1 MIGPGSLCC
10 KPLAIAAAMVVA
22 MASIGVPN
30 AALAQQADP
39 REQAQ
44 DALRRGNH
52 ERARTILLEQL
63 AREPRDADLLRR
75 LASVEAASGDL
86 PEALTVIDRAAA
98 IAPRDLD
105 IRLARANILFWNGAV
120 EDARAEA
127 DAIARIDPAYPELDQ
142 LQARLRPSPTR
153 SAEDDRIGLQAL
165 YLSAGLSRIAFDGR
179 DTHQTWTNQG
189 AALGLRLG
197 RVGTA
202 TFSVEREARARSDTR
217 FAARFDR
224 RIDGGSYYL
233 EAGFVPDPDFRETW
247 KVAVGGQAA
256 LAPNIDGSLDLRVAD
271 YATGTIVVAEPG
283 VRVAL
288 TPRWSLDARAINLF
302 GGNEGH
308 RIGGSG
314 RLAYE
319 AQSGPTAFVS
329 LATYP
334 DAETD
339 GVRQLRSAAI
349 GLAWPVA
356 RNVTISAIGVHE
368 DREDSY
374 RRNSLTVVFAR
385 RFGPQ

>member
-1 MIGPGSLCC
+1 MGGPRSVGREA
-10 KPLAIAAAMVVA
+10 LAIAAGMMAA
-22 MASIGVPN
+22 LASIGLPH
-30 AALAQQADP
+30 AAQAQQADP

-44 DALRRGNH
+44 DAFRRGDH
-52 ERARTILLEQL
+52 ERARAILLEQL

-86 PEALTVIDRAAA
+86 SAALAAIDRAAA

-105 IRLARANILFWNGAV
+105 IRLAQANILFWSGAV
-120 EDARAEA
+120 ADARAEA

-142 LQARLRPSPTR
+142 LQARLRPSPAQ

-224 RIDGGSYYL
+224 RIEGGSYYL
-233 EAGFVPDPDFRETW
+233 EAGFVPDADFRETW
-247 KVAVGGQAA
+247 KVAVGGEAA
-256 LAPNIDGSLDLRVAD
+256 LASHVDGFLDVRVAD
-271 YATGTIVVAEPG
+271 YATGTIVVVEPG
-283 VRVAL
+283 IRVAL
-288 TPRWSLDARAINLF
+288 APRWSLDARAINLF
-302 GGNEGH
+302 GGNEDH

-314 RLAYE
+314 RLAY
-319 AQSGPTAFVS
+319 QSQAGPTAFVS

-334 DAETD
+334 DAEID
-339 GVRQLRSAAI
+339 GVRQLRSAAF
-349 GLAWPVA
+349 GLGWPVA

-368 DREDSY
+368 DREASY
-374 RRNSLTVVFAR
+374 RRNSLTVVFSR